1 MPADPTGVGVD
12 LHSFLDSAAQGTSK
26 GWICLVVRGEGI
38 SVVPL
43 HHKDDGRPLPL
54 GHRPAQFLLACA
66 RSGLRHSAGYN
77 NWAASAC
84 DHMAT
89 APKGGCV
96 GEEGHP
102 LPNQGHRFD
111 LDEAAAALPLQGE
124 IEAALAVGNFAL
136 KDLIALEGGKAPLP
150 QGLLHQEVGQAGIG

>member
-1 MPADPTGVGVD
+1 
-12 LHSFLDSAAQGTSK
+12 
-26 GWICLVVRGEGI
+26 
-38 SVVPL
+38 
-43 HHKDDGRPLPL
+43 
-54 GHRPAQFLLACA
+54 
-66 RSGLRHSAGYN
+66 
-77 NWAASAC
+77 
-84 DHMAT
+84 MAT